1 MFSPSHAGNFSH
13 RSCVCRGR
21 PFWNSN
27 WVLWTELDLWQTTR
41 HTVCHLFRF
50 LCSGKQVLMVGNVGE
65 TRWSSTQTLAAGW
78 NPVDISRPTLI
89 IQDLQGIR
97 EDPSAFA
104 DILALLYGMPLKVI
118 LHCAVEMLTKSAR
131 NSFMMLCCVWL
142 CWLGRL
148 AYVQVTHGEMK
159 RWCTKRWWP
168 ALALSKELQ
177 LPDIEAGLRT
187 VLHNRLCQTCFMPWD
202 PRVQWCLT
210 WSCFQL
216 LIAWYCSIVG
226 NESSQTRKEEYW
238 SVAVAAVF
246 SLTYVNPHSLS
257 WNASTFLMI

>member
-50 LCSGKQVLMVGNVGE
+50 LCSGKQVLMVGNAGE

-78 NPVDISRPTLI
+78 SPVDISRPTLI

-118 LHCAVEMLTKSAR
+118 FHCAVEMLTKSAR

-202 PRVQWCLT
+202 PRV
-210 WSCFQL
+210 
-216 LIAWYCSIVG
+216 
-226 NESSQTRKEEYW
+226 
-238 SVAVAAVF
+238 
-246 SLTYVNPHSLS
+246 
-257 WNASTFLMI
+257 